1 MSRKAMALI
10 RAIDISVSYVCIV
23 ALVILTVLGVVM
35 RYAVGAPLIWLE
47 EVQMML
53 IVWLVM
59 FAGSAAFREFGHVSI
74 DAVFEMLPPAG
85 KRALEFVIA
94 IFVLGVLAMLVWA
107 GSAFVQFQF
116 GANRVT
122 DVLRIPYGLVYM
134 AVPVGSLLM
143 MLSYVFSELV
153 PLISA
158 NRRVA

>member
-10 RAIDISVSYVCIV
+10 RAIDISVSYVCIA
-23 ALVILTVLGVVM
+23 ALVCLTVLGVVM

-85 KRALEFVIA
+85 KRVLEFVIA
-94 IFVLGVLAMLVWA
+94 IFVVGVLAMLVWA

-116 GANRVT
+116 GASRVT
-122 DVLRIPYGLVYM
+122 DVLRVPYGLVYM

-143 MLSYVFSELV
+143 LLSYVFSELV
-153 PLISA
+153 PLLRA
-158 NRRVA
+158 DRRAA